1 MDGLQRV
8 TFRFGD
14 ATEVRY
20 LPNIPEPGR
29 LVSHETRLW
38 RVAFV
43 SADAVGT
50 TVICDLP
57 ERDGLRSQRVA

>member
-8 TFRFGD
+8 TFRFED

-20 LPNIPEPGR
+20 LPRLPESGD
-29 LVSHETRLW
+29 LVVHGSTLW

-50 TVICDLP
+50 TVICEVP
-57 ERDGLRSQRVA
+57 KRDDARSRYVA